1 MNATLIF
8 TSIATLLL
16 CSCSGGGYIQTAG
29 VKVAPP
35 LSFLG
40 KQSFDGYSAAV
51 KPDGTVTVSIT
62 GYKTQ
67 NPDPDLTKGVVS
79 YGKSKILGDVTKHV
93 TSESGLT
100 TRHIDDNAVS
110 INAANKAAEVEKLKV
125 LNPPPVVE

>member
-1 MNATLIF
+1 MSATLIF
-8 TSIATLLL
+8 TSIAALLL

-40 KQSFDGYSAAV
+40 KQSFDGYTANV
-51 KPDGTVTVSIT
+51 QPDGTVTVSIS

-100 TRHIDDNAVS
+100 TRHIDDNAVRIKAS
-110 INAANKAAEVEKLKV
+110 DNAADVEKLRI
-125 LNPPPVVE
+125 LNPAPVE